1 MEIGAVKSVISELWV
16 PNAFQVEQI
25 NVARE
30 HNYKRV
36 VRSNSRHVKHEFD
49 TNHTVVVAHSIPRG
63 QGFPSQLRC

>member
-30 HNYKRV
+30 HINASCVQIRDT
-36 VRSNSRHVKHEFD
+36 SNMNLTQTIPLSL
-49 TNHTVVVAHSIPRG
+49 HTV
-63 QGFPSQLRC
+63 FPADKDFRVN